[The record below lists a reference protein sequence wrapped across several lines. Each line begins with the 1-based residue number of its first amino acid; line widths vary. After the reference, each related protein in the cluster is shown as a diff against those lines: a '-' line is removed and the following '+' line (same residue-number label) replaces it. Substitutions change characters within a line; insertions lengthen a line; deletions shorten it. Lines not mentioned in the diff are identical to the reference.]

1 MKKKFKKLKI
11 CGIKDP
17 KILNF
22 LIKKNVDYFG
32 LIFFKKSPRYVDITK
47 AYKLSKIA
55 NKKKIKTV
63 GVFVNMRLDNLQK
76 HIDKL
81 NLKFIQLHGRESN
94 SYINKIKRKNKNIK
108 VIKVIK
114 LNNLKDAINL
124 NNFNEADFYLFD
136 YKGRR
141 SNELPGGNAKS
152 FNWKI
157 LEKITINKEWFL
169 SGGIN
174 KYNIKNAV
182 NIKSIYGLDISSGVE
197 SKPGIKNINKINEI
211 IEIIRKIK

>member
-11 CGIKDP
+11 CGIKDS

-22 LIKKNVDYFG
+22 LIKKNVNYFG
-32 LIFFKKSPRYVDITK
+32 LIFYKKSPRYVDINK

-55 NKKKIKTV
+55 NKKKIKAV
-63 GVFVNMRLDNLQK
+63 GVFVNMRLNNLQK

-94 SYINKIKRKNKNIK
+94 SYIKKIKRKNKNIK
-108 VIKVIK
+108 IIKVIK
-114 LNNLKDAINL
+114 LNSLKDTVNL
-124 NNFNEADFYLFD
+124 NHFNEADFYLFD
-136 YKGRR
+136 YKARR
-141 SNELPGGNAKS
+141 SNELPGGNAKA

-157 LEKITINKEWFL
+157 LEKININKKWFL

-174 KYNIKNAV
+174 KYNIKNA
-182 NIKSIYGLDISSGVE
+182 IDMKSIYGLDISSSAE
-197 SKPGIKNINKINEI
+197 SEPGIKNIDKINKII
-211 IEIIRKIK
+211 KIVRK